1 MMLPKVYVAVLNWN
15 NAADTCVCL
24 ESLLAL
30 NYPNVELVL
39 CDNASRDDSLEA
51 IRQWAAMQ
59 GQQRNNPRFLLELSA
74 EDTTDGYAYG
84 DGSHRITLI
93 HTGGNLGFAGGTNV
107 GARYALARGDL
118 DYLWILNNDTEVPP
132 DALAH
137 LVRHAQANPQF
148 GIIGSSLIY
157 HHDRQM
163 LQACGGASYN
173 PWRGRSS
180 ALRAFDHVSNIPAD
194 PSEVESRMAY
204 VIGAAMLVSARF
216 LQTVGLMDESYF
228 LYSEEHDW
236 AYRGQ
241 KAGFKLG
248 YAPKSHVFHKH
259 GATIGTSSKGGSPK
273 SLFYLYRAK
282 AVFARRHTPRQFPV
296 VLLSLAWDGCKFALK
311 RQPDKSAAVFR
322 GIRASFSRKLGEA

>member
-30 NYPNVELVL
+30 DYPNVELVL
-39 CDNASRDDSLEA
+39 CDNASRPESVEA
-51 IRQWAAMQ
+51 IRQWAAKQ
-59 GQQRNNPRFLLELSA
+59 AKQRNDPRFLRELGA
-74 EDTTDGYAYG
+74 RDAIDGCSHA
-84 DGSHRITLI
+84 DGVHRITLI
-93 HTGGNLGFAGGTNV
+93 HTGGNLGFAGGMNM

-118 DYLWILNNDTEVPP
+118 NYLWILNNDTEVPP
-132 DALAH
+132 DALTH
-137 LVRHAQANPQF
+137 LVRHALANPQF

-157 HHDRQM
+157 DHDRQM

-180 ALRAFDHVSNIPAD
+180 AIRAFDNVSNIPAD

-204 VIGAAMLVSARF
+204 VIGAAMLVSASF
-216 LQTVGLMDESYF
+216 LRTVGLMDEAYF

-236 AYRGQ
+236 AYKGQ

-273 SLFYLYRAK
+273 SLYYLYRAK

-311 RQPDKSAAVFR
+311 RQPAKSAAVFR
-322 GIRASFSRKLGEA
+322 GIRASFNPKLGKA